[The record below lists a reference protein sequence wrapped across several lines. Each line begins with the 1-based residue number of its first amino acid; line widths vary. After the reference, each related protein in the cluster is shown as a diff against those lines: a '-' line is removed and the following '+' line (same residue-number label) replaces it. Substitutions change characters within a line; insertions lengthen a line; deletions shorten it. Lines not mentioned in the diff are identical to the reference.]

1 MASRK
6 VKNLGVKFP
15 KETSTQNKKVHESFD
30 DELSRYQ
37 KWIDFDIA
45 NSHKVLNSTQQLLKK
60 AGFGLVKDQ
69 KGNYQVVSSD
79 K

>member
-1 MASRK
+1 M
-6 VKNLGVKFP
+6 
-15 KETSTQNKKVHESFD
+15 HESFD

-45 NSHKVLNSTQQLLKK
+45 NSHKVLNSTQQLLKR

>member
-1 MASRK
+1 MISNNIK
-6 VKNLGVKFP
+6 CNQKI
-15 KETSTQNKKVHESFD
+15 HESFD

-45 NSHKVLNSTQQLLKK
+45 NSHKVLERTQQLLKK